1 MIHRYNKEWHP
12 QTMPKERTGKQYS
25 QAESAASSS
34 STSSS
39 PSPRPPKNN
48 RPSLKKIANRL
59 LKERGLDA
67 HSIKYE
73 YLGKHAPVSRFD
85 LAYDTKSGIIYIIKK
100 LGKLLWKRITIF
112 APVYDEQEVTMAEFE
127 VTPNGRITEEPDIQE
142 YIPPCMHFAVVICFD
157 EDVSF
162 AKIDTTIGV
171 NATNTLQYHLT
182 RINPFT
188 QRHNPGYWE
197 YEMKVIR
204 SESCSNLLD
213 QIHSFLLQYGVGIK
227 HVLNYYVT
235 SKLIVRIFLDICQP
249 NTFPDI
255 TIGKNLMKVIFS
267 LGGSLDIV
275 ISEDFTTS
283 N

>member
-1 MIHRYNKEWHP
+1 
-12 QTMPKERTGKQYS
+12 
-25 QAESAASSS
+25 
-34 STSSS
+34 
-39 PSPRPPKNN
+39 
-48 RPSLKKIANRL
+48 
-59 LKERGLDA
+59 
-67 HSIKYE
+67 
-73 YLGKHAPVSRFD
+73 
-85 LAYDTKSGIIYIIKK
+85 
-100 LGKLLWKRITIF
+100 
-112 APVYDEQEVTMAEFE
+112 MAEFE

-255 TIGKNLMKVIFS
+255 TIGKNLMKVILS